1 MLNTIDEAAKVCRN
15 EVRLVGTLTEL
26 TINLTKRN
34 EQTVNVAYYGAIKVH
49 DTFLRIYGNFTN
61 NNTEFYQNVK
71 RLESLSA
78 YITCVVDARGV
89 MSQVFNNV
97 ANKVY
102 IIGKLLNNNSIRV
115 EYISAAN
122 KDKEYI
128 TFDIEGVPL
137 GYERDKFKLLIIT
150 NNYHNFLEIAT
161 QTDESDFDNHLVSL
175 DITTNP
181 YSSYDLS
188 PIMCN
193 NIHQL
198 QPCISQDVINT
209 ALAEHEL
216 FIDSIEGIKTK

>member
-1 MLNTIDEAAKVCRN
+1 MLNTIDEAAKVCKN

-34 EQTVNVAYYGAIKVH
+34 EQTVNVAYYGAVKVH
-49 DTFLRIYGNFTN
+49 DTFLRIYGSFTN

-71 RLESLSA
+71 RLESLNA
-78 YITCVVDARGV
+78 YITCVVDAQGV

-128 TFDIEGVPL
+128 AFDIEGVPL

-150 NNYHNFLEIAT
+150 NHYHNFLKIAT
-161 QTDESDFDNHLVSL
+161 QTDKFNFDNHLVSL
-175 DITTNP
+175 DITINP

-193 NIHQL
+193 SINQL

-216 FIDSIEGIKTK
+216 FIDSIEGIKSK

>member
-1 MLNTIDEAAKVCRN
+1 MLNTIDEAAKVCKN

-34 EQTVNVAYYGAIKVH
+34 AQTVNVAYYGAVKVH

-102 IIGKLLNNNSIRV
+102 IIGKLLNNNSVRV

-150 NNYHNFLEIAT
+150 NNYHNILEIAT

-193 NIHQL
+193 GINQL

>member
-1 MLNTIDEAAKVCRN
+1 MLNTIDEAAKVCKN

-34 EQTVNVAYYGAIKVH
+34 EQTVNVAYYGAVKVH

-89 MSQVFNNV
+89 MSQAFNNV

-102 IIGKLLNNNSIRV
+102 IIGKLLNNNSVRV

-128 TFDIEGVPL
+128 IFDIEGVPL

-193 NIHQL
+193 GINQL

>member
-1 MLNTIDEAAKVCRN
+1 MLNTIDEAAKVCKN

-34 EQTVNVAYYGAIKVH
+34 AQTVNVAYYGAVKVH

-89 MSQVFNNV
+89 MSQAFNNV

-115 EYISAAN
+115 EYISVAN

-137 GYERDKFKLLIIT
+137 GYEHDKFKLLIIT

-181 YSSYDLS
+181 YSSYDLP

-193 NIHQL
+193 GIHQL

>member
-1 MLNTIDEAAKVCRN
+1 MLNTIDEAAKVCKN

-34 EQTVNVAYYGAIKVH
+34 KQTVNVAYYGAVKVH
-49 DTFLRIYGNFTN
+49 DTFLRIYGSFTN
-61 NNTEFYQNVK
+61 NNAEFYQNVK
-71 RLESLSA
+71 RLEALNA
-78 YITCVVDARGV
+78 YITCVVDANGV

-102 IIGKLLNNNSIRV
+102 IIGKLLNNNSVKV

-137 GYERDKFKLLIIT
+137 GYERGKFKLLIIT

-161 QTDESDFDNHLVSL
+161 QTDEFNFDNHLVSL

-181 YSSYDLS
+181 YSSHDLS
-188 PIMCN
+188 PITCN
-193 NIHQL
+193 SINQL

-216 FIDSIEGIKTK
+216 FIDSIEGIKSK

>member
-1 MLNTIDEAAKVCRN
+1 MLNTIDEAAKICKN

-34 EQTVNVAYYGAIKVH
+34 KQTVNVAYYGAVKVY
-49 DTFLRIYGNFTN
+49 DTFLRIYGSFTN

-71 RLESLSA
+71 RLESLNA
-78 YITCVVDARGV
+78 YITCVVDAKGV

-102 IIGKLLNNNSIRV
+102 IIGKLLNNNSVRV

-128 TFDIEGVPL
+128 AFDIKGVPL

-161 QTDESDFDNHLVSL
+161 QTDEFNFDNHLVSL
-175 DITTNP
+175 DITINP

-188 PIMCN
+188 PITCN
-193 NIHQL
+193 SINQL

-216 FIDSIEGIKTK
+216 FIDSIEGIKSK

>member
-1 MLNTIDEAAKVCRN
+1 MLNTIDEAAKVCKN

-34 EQTVNVAYYGAIKVH
+34 EQTVNVAYYGAVKVH

-78 YITCVVDARGV
+78 YITCVVDTRGV

-102 IIGKLLNNNSIRV
+102 IIGKLLNNNSVRV

-137 GYERDKFKLLIIT
+137 SYERDKFKLLIIT

-161 QTDESDFDNHLVSL
+161 QTDESDFDNHLVGL

-181 YSSYDLS
+181 YSSYDL
-188 PIMCN
+188 PPLTCN
-193 NIHQL
+193 GVHQL

>member
-1 MLNTIDEAAKVCRN
+1 MLNTIDEAAKVCKN

-34 EQTVNVAYYGAIKVH
+34 EQTVNVAYYGAVKVH

-102 IIGKLLNNNSIRV
+102 IIGKLLNNNSVRT

-137 GYERDKFKLLIIT
+137 GYERNKFKLLIIT

-181 YSSYDLS
+181 YSSYDL
-188 PIMCN
+188 PPLTCN
-193 NIHQL
+193 GINQL

>member
-1 MLNTIDEAAKVCRN
+1 MLNTIDEAAKVCKN

-34 EQTVNVAYYGAIKVH
+34 EQTVNVAYYGAVKVH

-89 MSQVFNNV
+89 MSQAFNNV

-115 EYISAAN
+115 EYISAAH
-122 KDKEYI
+122 KDEEYI

-161 QTDESDFDNHLVSL
+161 QTDGFNFDNHLVSL

-193 NIHQL
+193 GVHQL
-198 QPCISQDVINT
+198 QSCISQDVINT

>member
-1 MLNTIDEAAKVCRN
+1 MLNTIDEAAKVCKN

-26 TINLTKRN
+26 TINLTKRS
-34 EQTVNVAYYGAIKVH
+34 EQTVNVAYYGAVKVH
-49 DTFLRIYGNFTN
+49 DTFLRIYGSFTN
-61 NNTEFYQNVK
+61 NNAEFYQNVK
-71 RLESLSA
+71 RLESLNA
-78 YITCVVDARGV
+78 YITCVVDAKDV

-102 IIGKLLNNNSIRV
+102 IIGKLLNNNSVKV

-128 TFDIEGVPL
+128 TFDIKGVPL

-161 QTDESDFDNHLVSL
+161 QTDEFNFDNHLVSL
-175 DITTNP
+175 DITINP

-193 NIHQL
+193 SINQL

-216 FIDSIEGIKTK
+216 FIDSIEGIKSK

>member
-1 MLNTIDEAAKVCRN
+1 MLNTIDEAARVCKN

-34 EQTVNVAYYGAIKVH
+34 EQTVNVAYYGAVKVH

-102 IIGKLLNNNSIRV
+102 IIGKLLNNNSVRV
-115 EYISAAN
+115 EYISVAN

-137 GYERDKFKLLIIT
+137 GYEHDKFKLLIIT

-161 QTDESDFDNHLVSL
+161 QTNKFDFDNHLVGL
-175 DITTNP
+175 DITINP
-181 YSSYDLS
+181 YSSYDL
-188 PIMCN
+188 PPLMCN
-193 NIHQL
+193 GINQL
-198 QPCISQDVINT
+198 QSCISQDVINT

>member
-1 MLNTIDEAAKVCRN
+1 MLNTIDEAAKVCKN

-34 EQTVNVAYYGAIKVH
+34 EKTVNVAYYGAVKVH

-89 MSQVFNNV
+89 MSQAFNNV

-150 NNYHNFLEIAT
+150 NNYHNFLKIAT

-181 YSSYDLS
+181 YSSYDL
-188 PIMCN
+188 PPLMCN
-193 NIHQL
+193 GINQL
-198 QPCISQDVINT
+198 QSCISQDVINT

>member
-1 MLNTIDEAAKVCRN
+1 MLNTIDEAAKVCKN

-34 EQTVNVAYYGAIKVH
+34 AQTVNVAYYGAVKVH
-49 DTFLRIYGNFTN
+49 GTFLRIYGNFTN

-89 MSQVFNNV
+89 MSQAFNNV

-102 IIGKLLNNNSIRV
+102 IIGKLLNNNSVRV

-137 GYERDKFKLLIIT
+137 GYEHDKFKLLIIT

-161 QTDESDFDNHLVSL
+161 QTNRFDFDNHLVSL
-175 DITTNP
+175 DITINP
-181 YSSYDLS
+181 YSSYDLP

-193 NIHQL
+193 SINQL

>member
-1 MLNTIDEAAKVCRN
+1 MLNTIDEAAKVCKN

-34 EQTVNVAYYGAIKVH
+34 AQTVNVAYYGAVKVH

-89 MSQVFNNV
+89 MSQAFNNV

-102 IIGKLLNNNSIRV
+102 IIGKLLNNNSVRV

-137 GYERDKFKLLIIT
+137 GYEHDKFKLLIIT
-150 NNYHNFLEIAT
+150 NNYHNFLEITT

-193 NIHQL
+193 GINQL

>member
-1 MLNTIDEAAKVCRN
+1 MLNTIDEAAKVCKN

-34 EQTVNVAYYGAIKVH
+34 EQTVNVAYYGAVKVH

-89 MSQVFNNV
+89 MSQAFNNV

-115 EYISAAN
+115 EYISVAN

-137 GYERDKFKLLIIT
+137 GYERNKFKLLIIT

-161 QTDESDFDNHLVSL
+161 QTDEFNFDNHLVSL
-175 DITTNP
+175 DITINP

-188 PIMCN
+188 PLTCN
-193 NIHQL
+193 GINQL
-198 QPCISQDVINT
+198 QSRISQDVINT

-216 FIDSIEGIKTK
+216 FIDSIEGIKSK

>member
-1 MLNTIDEAAKVCRN
+1 MLNTIDEAAKVCKN

-34 EQTVNVAYYGAIKVH
+34 AQTVNVAYYGAVKVH

-71 RLESLSA
+71 RLESLNA
-78 YITCVVDARGV
+78 YITCVVDERGV

-102 IIGKLLNNNSIRV
+102 IIGKLLNNNSIRT
-115 EYISAAN
+115 EYISVAN

-137 GYERDKFKLLIIT
+137 GYEHDKFKLLIIT

-161 QTDESDFDNHLVSL
+161 QTDEFNFDNHLVSL

-181 YSSYDLS
+181 YSSYDL
-188 PIMCN
+188 PPLMCN
-193 NIHQL
+193 GINQL
-198 QPCISQDVINT
+198 QSCISQDVINT

>member
-1 MLNTIDEAAKVCRN
+1 MLNTIDEAAKVCKN

-34 EQTVNVAYYGAIKVH
+34 EQTVNVAYYGAVKVH
-49 DTFLRIYGNFTN
+49 DTFLRIYGSFTN
-61 NNTEFYQNVK
+61 NNAEFYQNVK
-71 RLESLSA
+71 KLESLNA
-78 YITCVVDARGV
+78 YITCVVDANGV

-102 IIGKLLNNNSIRV
+102 IIGKLLNNNSVRV

-128 TFDIEGVPL
+128 AFDIKGVPL

-161 QTDESDFDNHLVSL
+161 QTDEFNFDNHLVSL
-175 DITTNP
+175 DITINP

-188 PIMCN
+188 PITCN
-193 NIHQL
+193 SINQL

-216 FIDSIEGIKTK
+216 FIDSIEGIKSK

>member
-1 MLNTIDEAAKVCRN
+1 MINTIDEAAKVCKN

-34 EQTVNVAYYGAIKVH
+34 TQTVNVAYYGAVKVH

-102 IIGKLLNNNSIRV
+102 IIGKLLNNNSVRV

-128 TFDIEGVPL
+128 TFDIGGVPL

-161 QTDESDFDNHLVSL
+161 QTDRFDFDNHLVGL
-175 DITTNP
+175 NITTNS
-181 YSSYDLS
+181 YSSYDLP

-193 NIHQL
+193 GVHQL

>member
-1 MLNTIDEAAKVCRN
+1 MLNTIDEAAKVCKN

-34 EQTVNVAYYGAIKVH
+34 EQTVNVAYYGAVKVH
-49 DTFLRIYGNFTN
+49 DTFLRIYGSFTN
-61 NNTEFYQNVK
+61 NNIEFYQNVK

-89 MSQVFNNV
+89 MSQAFNNV

-137 GYERDKFKLLIIT
+137 GYERGKFKLLIIT

-161 QTDESDFDNHLVSL
+161 QTDEFNFDNHLVSL
-175 DITTNP
+175 DITINP

-193 NIHQL
+193 NINQL

-216 FIDSIEGIKTK
+216 FIDSVEGIKSK

>member
-1 MLNTIDEAAKVCRN
+1 MLNTIDEAAKVCKN

-34 EQTVNVAYYGAIKVH
+34 AQTVNVAYYGAVKVH

-89 MSQVFNNV
+89 MSQAFNNV

-102 IIGKLLNNNSIRV
+102 IIGKLLNNNSVRV

-128 TFDIEGVPL
+128 TFDIEGVLL

-161 QTDESDFDNHLVSL
+161 QTDESDFDNYLVSL

-181 YSSYDLS
+181 YSSYDWS

-193 NIHQL
+193 GINQL
-198 QPCISQDVINT
+198 QPYISQDVINT

>member
-1 MLNTIDEAAKVCRN
+1 MLNTIDEAAKVCKN

-34 EQTVNVAYYGAIKVH
+34 AQTVNVAYYGAVKVH

-89 MSQVFNNV
+89 MSQMFNNI

-102 IIGKLLNNNSIRV
+102 IIGKLLNNNSVRV

-175 DITTNP
+175 AVTINP
-181 YSSYDLS
+181 YSSYDLP

-193 NIHQL
+193 GIHQL

-216 FIDSIEGIKTK
+216 FIDSIEGIKAK

>member
-1 MLNTIDEAAKVCRN
+1 MINTIDDAIRVCN
-15 EVRLVGTLTEL
+15 NDVRLVGTLTEL

-34 EQTVNVAYYGAIKVH
+34 EQTVNVAYYGAVKVH

-89 MSQVFNNV
+89 MSQAFNNV

-102 IIGKLLNNNSIRV
+102 IIGKLLNNNSVRV

-137 GYERDKFKLLIIT
+137 GYEHDKFKLLIIT

-193 NIHQL
+193 GINQL

>member
-1 MLNTIDEAAKVCRN
+1 MLNTIDEAAKVCKN

-34 EQTVNVAYYGAIKVH
+34 EQTVNVAYYGAVKVH
-49 DTFLRIYGNFTN
+49 DTFLRIYGSFTN

-71 RLESLSA
+71 RLESLNA
-78 YITCVVDARGV
+78 YITCVVDAKGV

-102 IIGKLLNNNSIRV
+102 IIGKLLNNNSVRV

-137 GYERDKFKLLIIT
+137 GYERGKFKLLIIT

-161 QTDESDFDNHLVSL
+161 QTDEFNFDNHLVSL

-193 NIHQL
+193 SINQL

-216 FIDSIEGIKTK
+216 FIDSIEGIKSK